1 MITIATY
8 LARRPAKSSCGVS
21 PRLFVANWLHD
32 RIGDFDEHDVSSH
45 REEDAGT
52 EDVERL
58 LAALDER
65 PEYRPFEA
73 PPVTRQEPGAGC
85 AEVAAV
91 EPSSRNLALVL
102 SELP

>member
-1 MITIATY
+1 MAIPRTLTAICIQIASEILTSTTWAPY
-8 LARRPAKSSCGVS
+8 
-21 PRLFVANWLHD
+21 
-32 RIGDFDEHDVSSH
+32 
-45 REEDAGT
+45 REEDADT
-52 EDVERL
+52 EDFERL

-91 EPSSRNLALVL
+91 EPA
-102 SELP
+102 